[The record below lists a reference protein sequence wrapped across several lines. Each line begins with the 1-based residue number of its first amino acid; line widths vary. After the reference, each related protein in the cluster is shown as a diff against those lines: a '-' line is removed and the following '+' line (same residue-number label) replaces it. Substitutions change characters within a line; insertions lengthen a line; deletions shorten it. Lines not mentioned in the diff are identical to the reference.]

1 MAPAG
6 LLFHLKTAA
15 RRRKPVGPQTPF
27 RVTTSDV
34 LAWIGTRV
42 TFNPSRGK
50 TTMQLNRRITLMAGA
65 AALAG
70 LALPARA
77 QSPVIR
83 IGTLE
88 NGTVNWE
95 IETIR
100 KRGFDTANG
109 FALQPLILAGN
120 PATQVAM
127 QGAEVDTI
135 VSDFLWVAQQRAR
148 GTGFRFLPYSTA
160 VGGVMVRGDS
170 PAQSLADLKG
180 KKIGIAGGPV
190 DKSWLIL
197 RAWSRETLGEDLA
210 QVTQQVFGAPPMIL
224 NAAETGEVDAA
235 INFWHFQAKM
245 KARGMREIMSV
256 ATAAADLGLDPST
269 PLLGYVLRDDWI
281 AANPQLAAGLA
292 RASRAAKDL
301 LARDDAAWDDLR
313 PLMEAADE
321 AEFQALKA
329 GWRAG
334 IPAPGP
340 VDAANAQKMFAT
352 MAELGGEEL
361 TGGVATLPEGLFWW
375 PE

>member
-1 MAPAG
+1 M
-6 LLFHLKTAA
+6 
-15 RRRKPVGPQTPF
+15 PF
-27 RVTTSDV
+27 S
-34 LAWIGTRV
+34 
-42 TFNPSRGK
+42 
-50 TTMQLNRRITLMAGA
+50 RRIALLAGA

-70 LALPARA
+70 LARPAFA
-77 QSPVIR
+77 QDQTPAIR
-83 IGTLE
+83 VGTLE
-88 NGTVNWE
+88 NGTVAWE

-100 KRGFDTANG
+100 RGGLDIANG
-109 FALQPLILAGN
+109 FRLVPMILAGN

-135 VSDFLWVAQQRAR
+135 VSDWLWVAQQRAR

-160 VGGVMVRGDS
+160 VGGVMVPADS
-170 PAQSLADLKG
+170 PVQTLADLHG

-197 RAWSRETLGEDLA
+197 RAWSREKLGADLA
-210 QVTQQVFGAPPMIL
+210 EVTQQVFGVPPMIL

-235 INFWHFQAKM
+235 INFWHFQARM
-245 KARGMREIMSV
+245 QARGMREIMSV
-256 ATAAADLGLDPST
+256 ETAAGDLGLDPST

-281 AANPQLAAGLA
+281 AANPALAAGLA

-301 LARDDAAWDDLR
+301 LARDDAAWDALR
-313 PLMEAADE
+313 PIMEAADD
-321 AEFQALKA
+321 AEFEALKA

-361 TGGVATLPEGLFWW
+361 TGGLATLPEGLFWW

>member
-1 MAPAG
+1 
-6 LLFHLKTAA
+6 
-15 RRRKPVGPQTPF
+15 
-27 RVTTSDV
+27 
-34 LAWIGTRV
+34 
-42 TFNPSRGK
+42 
-50 TTMQLNRRITLMAGA
+50 MQLNRRITLMAGA

>member
-1 MAPAG
+1 M
-6 LLFHLKTAA
+6 
-15 RRRKPVGPQTPF
+15 PF
-27 RVTTSDV
+27 S
-34 LAWIGTRV
+34 
-42 TFNPSRGK
+42 
-50 TTMQLNRRITLMAGA
+50 RRIALLAGA

-70 LALPARA
+70 LARPALA
-77 QSPVIR
+77 QTPAIR

-88 NGTVNWE
+88 NGTVTWE

-100 KRGFDTANG
+100 RRGLDTANG
-109 FALQPLILAGN
+109 FRLQPMILAGN

-135 VSDFLWVAQQRAR
+135 VSDWLWVAQQRAR
-148 GTGFRFLPYSTA
+148 GTSFRFLPYSTA
-160 VGGVMVRGDS
+160 VGGVMVPAQS
-170 PAQSLADLKG
+170 PARSLADLRG

-197 RAWSRETLGEDLA
+197 RAWSREKLGEDLA
-210 QVTQQVFGAPPMIL
+210 DVTQQVFGAPPMIL

-235 INFWHFQAKM
+235 INFWHFQARM
-245 KARGMREIMSV
+245 QARGMREIISV
-256 ATAAADLGLDPST
+256 ETAAGDLGLDPST

-281 AANPQLAAGLA
+281 AANPALAAGLA

-301 LARDDAAWDDLR
+301 LAQDDAAWDELR
-313 PLMEAADE
+313 PIMQAGDE

-340 VDAANAQKMFAT
+340 VDAANAQRMFAT
-352 MAELGGEEL
+352 MAELGGNEL
-361 TGGVATLPEGLFWW
+361 TGGLSALPEGLFWW

>member
-1 MAPAG
+1 MR
-6 LLFHLKTAA
+6 L
-15 RRRKPVGPQTPF
+15 
-27 RVTTSDV
+27 S
-34 LAWIGTRV
+34 
-42 TFNPSRGK
+42 
-50 TTMQLNRRITLMAGA
+50 RRITLMAGA

-77 QSPVIR
+77 QTPVIR

-100 KRGFDTANG
+100 KRGLDAANG
-109 FALQPLILAGN
+109 FTLQPMILAGN

-135 VSDFLWVAQQRAR
+135 VSDWLWVAQQRAR

-170 PAQSLADLKG
+170 PARSLADLKG

-197 RAWSRETLGEDLA
+197 RAWSREKLGEDLA
-210 QVTQQVFGAPPMIL
+210 EVTQQVFGAPPMIL

-256 ATAAADLGLDPST
+256 GTAAADLGLDPST

-292 RASRAAKDL
+292 RASRAAKEL
-301 LARDDAAWDDLR
+301 LARDDAAWDELR
-313 PLMEAADE
+313 PLMETADD

-340 VDAANAQKMFAT
+340 VNAENAQKMLAT

-361 TGGVATLPEGLFWW
+361 TGGVTALPEGLFWW

>member
-1 MAPAG
+1 M
-6 LLFHLKTAA
+6 
-15 RRRKPVGPQTPF
+15 PF
-27 RVTTSDV
+27 S
-34 LAWIGTRV
+34 
-42 TFNPSRGK
+42 
-50 TTMQLNRRITLMAGA
+50 RRIALLAGA

-70 LALPARA
+70 LARPAFA
-77 QSPVIR
+77 QDQTPAIR
-83 IGTLE
+83 VGTLE
-88 NGTVNWE
+88 NGTVAWE

-100 KRGFDTANG
+100 RGGLDIANG
-109 FALQPLILAGN
+109 FRLVPMILAGN

-135 VSDFLWVAQQRAR
+135 VSDWLWVAQQRAR

-160 VGGVMVRGDS
+160 VGGVMVPADS
-170 PAQSLADLKG
+170 PVQTLADLHG

-197 RAWSRETLGEDLA
+197 RAWSREKLGADLA
-210 QVTQQVFGAPPMIL
+210 EVTQQVFGAPPMIL

-235 INFWHFQAKM
+235 INFWHFQARM
-245 KARGMREIMSV
+245 QARGMREIMSV
-256 ATAAADLGLDPST
+256 ETAAGDLGLDPST

-281 AANPQLAAGLA
+281 AANPALAAGLA

-301 LARDDAAWDDLR
+301 LARDDAAWDTLR
-313 PLMEAADE
+313 PIMEAADD
-321 AEFQALKA
+321 AEFEALKA

-361 TGGVATLPEGLFWW
+361 TGGLATLPEGLFWW